1 MTKKDKW
8 KGSIITI
15 FQGRHIFFLL
25 IILHITFA
33 VDICGDN
40 SFSNCSECMCIVYK
54 KLLEF

>member
-15 FQGRHIFFLL
+15 FQGRHLFIL
-25 IILHITFA
+25 IILYTTFA
-33 VDICGDN
+33 VDICVDN